1 MNSHFFIWINHTDT
15 GQSSSSLSRSDKGKK
30 GDNITGDIPA
40 VVMRTIWKWKKKKLS
55 RKQKKTTMTMDIL

>member
-15 GQSSSSLSRSDKGKK
+15 GQSSSSLSRSDNNKGKK

-55 RKQKKTTMTMDIL
+55 RKQKKKQQ